1 GQVLPKKELLADF
14 NGLPPGLQGR
24 ITVRD
29 LTVQD
34 AGDTAVVRYLADE
47 WESVFG
53 QEMTTK
59 YRVTDVFRRDAKGWR
74 AIASHTSVV
83 TQDPPAQPVS
93 TAGWAGLAGTYRLLP
108 DGWTLTVELR
118 DGTLYGGRDPAK
130 LRPFVPMTDQ
140 AFVLSGSLGEWLFVV
155 EDGRGTRVVNLRKF
169 EPLVWARVEIG
180 RASG

>member
-1 GQVLPKKELLADF
+1 MRSILATSAVLLATPARAAPLPRPTVAEFQALEQSLMDAVAAGDKAVWERALADEYVLTSEEGQVLPKKELLADF

-83 TQDPPAQPVS
+83 TQAQAAQPGVH
-93 TAGWAGLAGTYRLLP
+93 A
-108 DGWTLTVELR
+108 
-118 DGTLYGGRDPAK
+118 
-130 LRPFVPMTDQ
+130 
-140 AFVLSGSLGEWLFVV
+140 
-155 EDGRGTRVVNLRKF
+155 
-169 EPLVWARVEIG
+169 AR
-180 RASG
+180 